1 MNNNKSNFIGTIKV
15 DINLY
20 DANNNEFS
28 IQIINDDNDHLINRI
43 NNDLKMLDIIRNN
56 NRIKMYED
64 IIKENQELIN
74 ESVTRKKQDIL
85 DVAKYMI
92 TKEKEILYY
101 KQQIEE
107 LNTNINNLEISS
119 VNNLQIDNE
128 NNKDTK
134 IDTAIENKEIKDSII
149 DSTID
154 NKSQCDVI
162 SIFNNTIENKES
174 YKVHQISNNIINLKN
189 NELNCIIEIKDCKK
203 NIGKNDI
210 KKYINTFINNH
221 SYNCGIFISLY
232 STYTSNSNIKDFDI
246 MTINNKPVIFISNF
260 NKDTNKIKYSIKII
274 QSILKYKIN
283 NNINNEEI
291 NTYINLIN
299 QYYDIL
305 ECNIDNY
312 DSKIT
317 KYNDKLSNYANK
329 IENTKNK
336 LESIILKKKDYIDNL
351 KVLES
356 IPTLQL
362 GMLENGDINHDD
374 YVNVKNEN
382 VTNNEIQ
389 DNISEIYSE
398 TFSNNSATP
407 EESG

>member
-20 DANNNEFS
+20 DVDNNEFS

-43 NNDLKMLDIIRNN
+43 NNDLKILDIIRNN
-56 NRIKMYED
+56 NRIKMYEN

-74 ESVTRKKQDIL
+74 DSVTRKKQDIL

-92 TKEKEILYY
+92 SKEKEILYY

-119 VNNLQIDNE
+119 LNNLQIDN
-128 NNKDTK
+128 
-134 IDTAIENKEIKDSII
+134 DSII
-149 DSTID
+149 QTIENSKKNDKGTDKETNNDNDKEID
-154 NKSQCDVI
+154 NENQYNII
-162 SIFNNTIENKES
+162 SIIKNTIENHES
-174 YKVHQISNNIINLKN
+174 YKIHKIAENIINLQN
-189 NELNCIIEIKDCKK
+189 NELNCIIELKDCKK
-203 NIGKNDI
+203 NIGKNEI
-210 KKYINTFINNH
+210 KKYINTFINNN
-221 SYNCGIFISLY
+221 SYNCGILISLY
-232 STYTSNSNIKDFDI
+232 STYTSNSNIRDFDI

-260 NKDTNKIKYSIKII
+260 NKDIHKIKYSMKIL
-274 QSILKYKIN
+274 QSILKYKIT
-283 NNINNEEI
+283 NNINNDEI

-305 ECNIDNY
+305 EYNIDNY
-312 DSKIT
+312 DLKIT
-317 KYNDKLSNYANK
+317 KYNDKLVNYSNK
-329 IENTKNK
+329 IEHTKHK

-362 GMLENGDINHDD
+362 GILENTDINNED
-374 YVNVKNEN
+374 YVNVKNE
-382 VTNNEIQ
+382 EIK
-389 DNISEIYSE
+389 DNISEVYSE
-398 TFSNNSATP
+398 TFSNNSAKTD
-407 EESG
+407 E